1 MRKVVSYLMLAV
13 LLLGVVS
20 CSKENDKTRLLQCVP
35 QESCAIGVINLEK
48 MTEKVGN
55 HPSDNGVIYSSAF
68 KEVMSQ
74 FRKHDRETI
83 NALYR
88 DGAIEPTWLTAY
100 EYEGDIYV
108 AGIVKDEKRFKEAF
122 ENINDDTFTKD
133 NGVQV
138 CNNVVMDDGIFIFAT
153 RSTNADT
160 AIEMLKQEEKVSIYN
175 SDLGK
180 RIEEKDDDLYA
191 VVNIANIPN
200 IGDLAYIKMG
210 ISTVY
215 KNAQYLELSADFDKG
230 EAEMKGE
237 ILNANFEPARINSK
251 FKMDKLSTDVVKQLP
266 EGADMIYAID
276 IPASLID
283 NIMPLLATMG
293 GNLSYLPADALALLR
308 KVDGTLAVGMY
319 EMTASPKIAFA
330 LEMSD
335 NAAAQ
340 EVVSLMEGLPTVSDM
355 TLMTNGR
362 MVIGAPNGL
371 SVTGNSRHEL
381 LSKLDDSCAG
391 LILSYEFFKGV
402 YNLSYGN
409 TNSPIHSAVISAE
422 NDDNSVKLEAK
433 AIFGDKSRNSLLHIL
448 ELTSK

>member
-1 MRKVVSYLMLAV
+1 
-13 LLLGVVS
+13 
-20 CSKENDKTRLLQCVP
+20 
-35 QESCAIGVINLEK
+35 
-48 MTEKVGN
+48 
-55 HPSDNGVIYSSAF
+55 
-68 KEVMSQ
+68 
-74 FRKHDRETI
+74 
-83 NALYR
+83 
-88 DGAIEPTWLTAY
+88 
-100 EYEGDIYV
+100 
-108 AGIVKDEKRFKEAF
+108 
-122 ENINDDTFTKD
+122 
-133 NGVQV
+133 
-138 CNNVVMDDGIFIFAT
+138 
-153 RSTNADT
+153 
-160 AIEMLKQEEKVSIYN
+160 
-175 SDLGK
+175 
-180 RIEEKDDDLYA
+180 
-191 VVNIANIPN
+191 
-200 IGDLAYIKMG
+200 
-210 ISTVY
+210 
-215 KNAQYLELSADFDKG
+215 
-230 EAEMKGE
+230 
-237 ILNANFEPARINSK
+237 
-251 FKMDKLSTDVVKQLP
+251 
-266 EGADMIYAID
+266 MIYAID

-381 LSKLDDSCAG
+381 LSKLYDSCAG